1 MKWLR
6 KFFNWL
12 AILVGVFMVNL
23 KTGKI
28 GSKPKRPSIHK
39 IIFVEIFD
47 GEFVTSEKWIIVND
61 RGETLEAPIFSTKK
75 EAEDWLDEFHPKQ
88 NYAPE

>member
-6 KFFNWL
+6 KIFNWL
-12 AILVGVFMVNL
+12 TTLIGVFMVNL

-28 GSKPKRPSIHK
+28 GSKPTRPSVHK

-75 EAEDWLDEFHPKQ
+75 EAEDWLDKFHPKQ
-88 NYAPE
+88 NYAPG